1 MSEKISVEFNIQGEM
16 EALDF
21 IASLWSSS
29 DEPTINSAI
38 GYEGSDTYEKNN
50 HNFISDDEFWISI
63 DADDFVPQQFLEHL
77 QEYLNENYGQVNF
90 TFGKYWTEDY
100 SMIGV
105 FYINEGGWEFEE
117 QYTDWDMESWEEENP
132 DGYFY
137 DDVVIR
143 ELEEMEF
150 RLGQPWYL

>member
-1 MSEKISVEFNIQGEM
+1 MSEKIRVEFNIHGEM
-16 EALDF
+16 SALDF
-21 IASLWSSS
+21 IASLWSNS
-29 DEPTINSAI
+29 DESTINSSI

-50 HNFISDDEFWISI
+50 HNFISDDEIWISI

-77 QEYLNENYGQVNF
+77 HEFLNNNHGKVTF
-90 TFGKYWTEDY
+90 TFGKYWNEDY

-132 DGYFY
+132 DGFFH

-143 ELEEMEF
+143 EFEEMEF
-150 RLGQPWYL
+150 QLGQP

>member
-1 MSEKISVEFNIQGEM
+1 MEFVIYFLEFISQ
-16 EALDF
+16 
-21 IASLWSSS
+21 LWSSS
-29 DEPTINSAI
+29 DESSINNAI

-77 QEYLNENYGQVNF
+77 QEYLNENKGKVTF
-90 TFGKYWTEDY
+90 TSGRYWTEDY

-132 DGYFY
+132 DGFFY
-137 DDVVIR
+137 DEVV
-143 ELEEMEF
+143 EPEFEEMEYT
-150 RLGQPWYL
+150 LGQP

>member
-1 MSEKISVEFNIQGEM
+1 
-16 EALDF
+16 
-21 IASLWSSS
+21 
-29 DEPTINSAI
+29 
-38 GYEGSDTYEKNN
+38 
-50 HNFISDDEFWISI
+50 
-63 DADDFVPQQFLEHL
+63 
-77 QEYLNENYGQVNF
+77 
-90 TFGKYWTEDY
+90 
-100 SMIGV
+100 MIGV